1 MYNNNPGGLGT
12 EGDKLSGYGNNISSS
27 LVAVEGSSNSL
38 LNTSAQN
45 NPELSDLGSKDS
57 VATSY
62 GITGVG
68 RNFISGFMPFMGWI
82 ITGTAGKM
90 LVSIFLGMFGLMA
103 LYFITKWI
111 RQGG

>member
-1 MYNNNPGGLGT
+1 
-12 EGDKLSGYGNNISSS
+12 
-27 LVAVEGSSNSL
+27 
-38 LNTSAQN
+38 
-45 NPELSDLGSKDS
+45 
-57 VATSY
+57 
-62 GITGVG
+62 
-68 RNFISGFMPFMGWI
+68 MPFMGWI